1 MMPIDSARVVSYST
15 SIVTVIVSVT
25 ILAIFD
31 AQLWWPW
38 SRPVQGSSRSSMIK
52 VHRAN
57 RKPIDG
63 FLSDLFES
71 KLVSVFI
78 FEIFDKSVL

>member
-1 MMPIDSARVVSYST
+1 
-15 SIVTVIVSVT
+15 
-25 ILAIFD
+25 
-31 AQLWWPW
+31 
-38 SRPVQGSSRSSMIK
+38 MIK